1 MKKNV
6 IFPNSAEILSALRDI
21 NPFWV
26 NKTWPDLPQI
36 RRYPFYSAVN
46 YLEEI
51 GSQRALF
58 LKGFRGVG
66 KSTLLRQI
74 GNWLRDEKK
83 VDARNII
90 YVDFE
95 KRPLRQIPWKVW
107 FNIWEQELQPT
118 EGHIYFLLD
127 EIQYAEDRKSVV

>member
-1 MKKNV
+1 MKKN
-6 IFPNSAEILSALRDI
+6 IIPPNSAEISSALHEI
-21 NPFWV
+21 NPFWA
-26 NKTWPDLPQI
+26 NKGWPELPQI

-58 LKGFRGVG
+58 LRGFRGVG

-83 VDARNII
+83 VEAKNI
-90 YVDFE
+90 V
-95 KRPLRQIPWKVW
+95 
-107 FNIWEQELQPT
+107 
-118 EGHIYFLLD
+118 
-127 EIQYAEDRKSVV
+127 